1 MPVFEKLLSLNLKI
15 SRHLKEKLWLKIL
28 IGMALGILTGILL
41 GSDLSL
47 VNAEVAQLT
56 SSWLV
61 LPGLIFISLL
71 QMIMIPLIFSSI
83 ILGICSA
90 ENIENVKKLG
100 IRTILYFVLT
110 TFAAVSIGIAL
121 ALWIAPGKSMT
132 SIVTH
137 VQSSKIPISAG
148 IPSPD
153 KYPELF
159 MSFFP
164 KNPAL
169 AVTQGEMLSVI
180 VFSFL
185 IGIAI
190 LSVSKEISKPI
201 LEILNSIFQIS
212 MKIVNWAMALTPF
225 AVFGLMTKAVA
236 SIGVELLLT
245 LGIYMGTVLLGL
257 ICVLVFYSLILIF
270 IAGRNPIRFF
280 QKIASLQL
288 LAFSTS
294 SSAAV
299 MPVSIQTATENLGVK
314 KNIAEFIIPIGATV
328 NMDGTALYQAVAS
341 IFLAQYYGI
350 ELGIAQL
357 VFLLFSTVGA
367 SIGTPSTPG
376 IGIVILATILSSLG
390 IPAEGIGIIL
400 GVDRFLDMCRTTINV
415 TGDIT
420 ASCVMDKTS

>member
-1 MPVFEKLLSLNLKI
+1 MPVFEKLLSLDLKV

-28 IGMALGILTGILL
+28 VGMALGILAGILF

-47 VNAEVAQLT
+47 VSRDVAQLT

-132 SIVTH
+132 AIVTPAEN
-137 VQSSKIPISAG
+137 SKIPLAAG
-148 IPSPD
+148 IPSLD

-169 AVTQGEMLSVI
+169 SITQGEMLNVI

-190 LSVSKEISKPI
+190 LSASKEISKPI
-201 LEILNSIFQIS
+201 LEILNSVFQIS

-236 SIGVELLLT
+236 SIGAELLLT

-257 ICVLVFYSLILIF
+257 VCVLGMYSLILVF
-270 IAGRNPIRFF
+270 FAGRNPIRFF

-299 MPVSIQTATENLGVK
+299 MPVSIQTATQNLGVK

-328 NMDGTALYQAVAS
+328 NMDGTALYQAVAAV
-341 IFLAQYYGI
+341 FLAQYYGI
-350 ELGIAQL
+350 ELGIGQL

-420 ASCVMDKTS
+420 AACVMDKTS